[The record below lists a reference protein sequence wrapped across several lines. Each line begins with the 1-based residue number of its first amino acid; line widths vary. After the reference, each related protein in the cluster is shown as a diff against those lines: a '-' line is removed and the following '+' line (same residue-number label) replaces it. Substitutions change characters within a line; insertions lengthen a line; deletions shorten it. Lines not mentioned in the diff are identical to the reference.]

1 MLAVEIGR
9 VEMVLL
15 SGGGWCSENY
25 PPQIPVCF
33 HWPPLA
39 FCQAVRTWGAHTEQV
54 ISTEKGGQRIC
65 FPHLLP
71 YALISTL
78 CLMAVVLRET
88 WSLQRFNYVQ
98 HAAKRAWKIEVG
110 CKDKCHLQYSLSLSL
125 SLCVC
130 LSECVSAWFC
140 GVYLCVGGCVCVCAC
155 LRASSPLPEL

>member
-110 CKDKCHLQYSLSLSL
+110 CKDKCHLQYSLSLSH
-125 SLCVC
+125 
-130 LSECVSAWFC
+130 CVSAWVN
-140 GVYLCVGGCVCVCAC
+140 VYLHDSVGFIYVLVDVCVCAC